1 MYIDVD
7 GMAVIIDYKTDYLRT
22 DDTEQIINDVRKRHA
37 EQLELYAAA
46 VEASG
51 IPVKAR
57 YVYLLRNAMAIE
69 V

>member
-1 MYIDVD
+1 MYIDDD
-7 GMAVIIDYKTDYLRT
+7 GEAVIIDYKTDHIRT
-22 DDTEQIINDVRKRHA
+22 DDKNEIIKMVKDRHA

-51 IPVKAR
+51 IRVKGR
-57 YVYLLRNAMAIE
+57 YVYLLRKNMAIE